1 MRGGRSCLS
10 VEKRPTPPCSPPSA
24 PTPPSFGSP
33 ASIDERQRL
42 LGLLG
47 DRIRRGAGCTKVGSG
62 DGVKGR
68 GGLMRPTEE
77 LGGS

>member
-33 ASIDERQRL
+33 ARPRASPSDSASSGSSAAGFGEEQKS
-42 LGLLG
+42 
-47 DRIRRGAGCTKVGSG
+47 RGVLKSVVGMG
-62 DGVKGR
+62 
-68 GGLMRPTEE
+68 
-77 LGGS
+77 